1 MLYEKEKIHA
11 MISLGLVEAQVPK
24 EIDIL
29 IGWGG
34 AYASSFS

>member
-1 MLYEKEKIHA
+1 MLSEKERIHA

-29 IGWGG
+29 IGWGWG
-34 AYASSFS
+34 FCIIF

>member
-1 MLYEKEKIHA
+1 

-29 IGWGG
+29 IGWGWG
-34 AYASSFS
+34 FRIIF

>member
-1 MLYEKEKIHA
+1 MLSEKERIHA

-29 IGWGG
+29 IGWGWG
-34 AYASSFS
+34 LCIIF